1 MFLLNIYSNVTVK
14 ENILKALD
22 ISWKGILSI
31 FIAMTIIFL
40 TIVILNK
47 ITHKKEDEYTKR
59 YTVSS
64 NKATMC
70 SIPFYIFTLK
80 TYTFLDCHSN
90 HNFSTLLALLQ
101 IN

>member
-47 ITHKKEDEYTKR
+47 ITHKQEDE
-59 YTVSS
+59 
-64 NKATMC
+64 
-70 SIPFYIFTLK
+70 
-80 TYTFLDCHSN
+80 
-90 HNFSTLLALLQ
+90 
-101 IN
+101 